1 MISEFIQGQALMGE
15 LKGATEVEKKH
26 RKGGWT
32 GQHTFV
38 IRTNKLREEKQRVLA
53 GLPCQSKKEIESV
66 YLSP

>member
-15 LKGATEVEKKH
+15 LKGATEVGKEH

-38 IRTNKLREEKQRVLA
+38 IRTNKLREEK
-53 GLPCQSKKEIESV
+53 
-66 YLSP
+66 